1 MSPENCKPEI
11 TVGAAIEQFRSA
23 IIAAGI
29 TPPDEIMADGKLRR
43 FSSSGKPK
51 DDAGWYVMH
60 NDAIPAGV
68 IGDHRTGLHQHWQ
81 ADIGRIL
88 TPSEDAVQRARIE
101 TLKLK
106 REAEVDKRRS
116 AAARKAA
123 ALWQA
128 ATPAGADHPYLV
140 RKQVAPADT
149 LREIDANGVAALL
162 GYAPK
167 SSGEALIG
175 RLLVAPVKNGAQLT
189 TCELI
194 DVHGRKCAI
203 YGGAKTGGYWAA
215 QAMPE
220 GNGNGLTLCIGE
232 GVATMLSV
240 RAATARI
247 CLAALSSS
255 NLAAVAAAMRKRYPA
270 ALLVLV
276 GDLVR
281 ATGKPE
287 HHAIEA
293 AQSVGGVPISPDL
306 GCERAENE
314 TDFNDMAVR
323 FGIDAVRTR
332 INAKISV
339 AEAGAAWER
348 MGEEP
353 DTKYNKTAPPME
365 QKQRKRMEADSI
377 TCAYGGGTFDVSNR
391 GVYFIGT
398 DKDGNE
404 QPPRWI
410 CSRLDIVAKT
420 RDAKSGEWGRLLE
433 WHDDDNVRHQW
444 AMPLELLQSDGTDMR
459 RELAR
464 MGLTIS
470 PIRAQRDLLAAFVQV
485 WTVQSRARCV
495 DRLGWHGDV
504 FVTPSESVGQDDE
517 IVVFQ
522 NAHAIEP
529 AFSVAGTLE
538 DWRESVAALAAGNS
552 RLMFA
557 LSVAF
562 AGTLADVVG
571 EDSGGFHLRGGSSSG
586 KTTAL
591 KAAASVWGDPNAYP
605 RLWRATANGLEGLAA
620 LHNDGLLIL
629 DELSQVDPAEAGEAA
644 YLLANGQGKARA
656 SRTGAARQSSRW
668 RLLFL
673 SAGEESL
680 TALMARG
687 GRKANAGQEIR
698 LADIDADAGAGMGAF
713 ETLHDQ
719 PNPAALA
726 LAVKDAAI
734 RYHGAVGVA
743 WLRQIVVN
751 RQTLASDIK
760 RSIDDFVEDAAPKD
774 SAGQVLRVARRFALV
789 AVAGEL
795 ATNYGLT
802 GWRSGDVNDAVHKC
816 FTTWLD
822 AFGGTGNRE
831 ERNILAQVRAFF
843 ETHGA
848 SRFEDMC
855 AINDQ
860 RVINRAGF
868 HRTGANGEREYLVLS
883 EAFRRDVCAGFEVK
897 TATAALAAAGWI
909 VPGKDGKNSQKL
921 RIKPLGTLRCY
932 VFTSR
937 MWESE

>member
-1 MSPENCKPEI
+1 MSTYCGKPEMSVVN
-11 TVGAAIEQFRSA
+11 TIEQFRSV
-23 IIAAGI
+23 IIAAGM
-29 TPPDEIMADGKLRR
+29 TPPDEIVADGKLRR
-43 FSSSGKPK
+43 FSSNGVPK
-51 DDAGWYVMH
+51 DDAGWYVLH
-60 NDAIPAGV
+60 NGVIPAGV
-68 IGDHRTGLHQHWQ
+68 LGDHRTGLQQNWR
-81 ADIGRIL
+81 ANIGRSL
-88 TPSEDAVQRARIE
+88 NPDEEAAHKAKMEAMKQV
-101 TLKLK
+101 
-106 REAEVDKRRS
+106 READEKRRRAN
-116 AAARKAA
+116 AAKKAVA
-123 ALWQA
+123 IWQA
-128 ATPAGADHPYLV
+128 ATPTGDDHPYLD
-140 RKQVAPADT
+140 RKQVAPVDAI
-149 LREIDANGVAALL
+149 REIDAGKAAAIL

-167 SSGEALIG
+167 SNGVALIG
-175 RLLVAPVKNGAQLT
+175 RLLVVPVKISDLT
-189 TCELI
+189 TSCELI
-194 DVHGRKCAI
+194 DVDGRKSAI
-203 YGGAKTGGYWAA
+203 YGGVKAGGYWSA
-215 QAMPE
+215 QSLPD
-220 GNGNGLTLCIGE
+220 GDGSGLVLCIGE
-232 GVATMLSV
+232 GVATVLSV
-240 RAATARI
+240 REASGIAVI
-247 CLAALSSS
+247 AALSSG
-255 NLAAVAAAMRKRYPA
+255 NLLAVAQSMRKRYPA
-270 ALLVLV
+270 ALLVLAA
-276 GDLVR
+276 DLVST
-281 ATGKPE
+281 TGEPDQ
-287 HHAIEA
+287 HAADA
-293 AQSVGGVPISPDL
+293 AAVVGGLIITPDL
-306 GCERAENE
+306 GSNRAKRE
-314 TDFNDMAVR
+314 TDFNDMAAR
-323 FGIDAVRTR
+323 FGPDSVRMR
-332 INAKISV
+332 IKAAINSFVEKQETQLSDNTSHV
-339 AEAGAAWER
+339 A
-348 MGEEP
+348 P
-353 DTKYNKTAPPME
+353 IQSE
-365 QKQRKRMEADSI
+365 QKGAGLAPDSA
-377 TCAYGGGTFDVSNR
+377 TCIYGGGTFDVSHR
-391 GVYFIGT
+391 GVFFIGT

-404 QPPRWI
+404 QPPRWV
-410 CSRLDIVAKT
+410 CSRLDVVAKT
-420 RDAKSGEWGRLLE
+420 RDAKSGEWGRLLQ

-470 PIRAQRDLLAAFVQV
+470 PIKAQRDLLAAYVQV

-495 DRLGWHGDV
+495 DRLGWYGDV

-529 AFSVAGTLE
+529 AFSVTGTPE

-552 RLMFA
+552 RLIFA

-629 DELSQVDPAEAGEAA
+629 DELSQVDPTEAGEAA

-680 TALMARG
+680 SALMARG

-713 ETLHDQ
+713 ETLHGQ
-719 PNPAALA
+719 LNPAALA
-726 LAVKDAAI
+726 LAIKDAAI

-751 RQTLASDIK
+751 RQTLASVLK
-760 RSIDDFVEDAAPKD
+760 RSIDEFVENTAPKD

-802 GWRSGDVNDAVHKC
+802 GWQSGEVNDAVHKC
-816 FTTWLD
+816 FTAWLD
-822 AFGGTGNRE
+822 AFGGAGNRE
-831 ERNILAQVRAFF
+831 ERNILTQVRAFF

-855 AINDQ
+855 AISDQ
-860 RVINRAGF
+860 RVINRTGF
-868 HRTGANGEREYLVLS
+868 HRTGANGEREYLVLC